1 MKQLQLKQK
10 TASKLKLT
18 LPQLAPIEQL
28 VHTSK
33 TMTTVTIPE
42 RILMKE
48 GVKCVVH
55 FDFRCNASH
64 A

>member
-48 GVKCVVH
+48 GVKLC
-55 FDFRCNASH
+55 SSL
-64 A
+64 